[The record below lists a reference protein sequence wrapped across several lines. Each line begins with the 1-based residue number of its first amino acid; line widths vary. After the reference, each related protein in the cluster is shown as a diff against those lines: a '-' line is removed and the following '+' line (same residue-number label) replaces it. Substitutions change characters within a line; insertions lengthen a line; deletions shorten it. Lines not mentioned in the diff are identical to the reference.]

1 MAAANNKGATIT
13 LYWLEQSRSQRIVW
27 LLEELNLSYN
37 LKTFK
42 RGSDMLAP
50 PELKSVHPLGKS
62 PVISIEAPATS
73 KPLVIAES
81 GSIVEYLCEHFGGER
96 LIPKRYAQGK
106 EGQIGGES
114 ESWLRYRFYMHYA
127 EGSLMPFLVIAL
139 LVNKIRNAPVPF
151 FIRPIPAFVAGQIES
166 QFLTRNL
173 QTHFSFLEDQ
183 IRTSPDGGKFL
194 CGQELTAADIMMS
207 FPLIA
212 AAGRDIFDKGE
223 YPELTAYINRLQD
236 TEGYKKAAAKIEE
249 VEGTFKASL

>member
-1 MAAANNKGATIT
+1 M
-13 LYWLEQSRSQRIVW
+13 
-27 LLEELNLSYN
+27 NLSYN

-139 LVNKIRNAPVPF
+139 LVNSKSRCVLSLRIICSLLILCAEIRNAPVPF